1 MEEEDFKKLPA
12 EEKCVHKVWKVRV
25 TGYEEVTKLFKQI
38 DDEKSTEFSKYLGLV
53 KKFVVDSN
61 ALGQEKGLEATLAYV
76 ENYAHAGKTVSEVM
90 SGIVSKCVAAQKTK
104 TRELALQLILMYI
117 EIEKQDAVQEE
128 LIKGMEAKNPK
139 IVSACVN
146 ASTQSLKEFGSKIVS
161 VKPLLKKIS
170 TLLAD
175 RDKTVRDETK
185 MMIVEMYRWIGAAL
199 KPQLQAANLQ
209 AVQMTELEAEFAK
222 IEGQKA
228 TPMRYIRS
236 QQAKQAAIAAAE
248 AANGDE
254 GDEEEEQ
261 DDEVAAID
269 PYELADPVDI
279 LSKLPKDFYEKIE
292 AKKWQERKEVL
303 DALENLVKT
312 PKLENGDYGDLIRSL
327 KKVVQKDTNVICVAI
342 AGRCIAGIANGL
354 KKKFQTYAGFVVP
367 ALLEKFKEKKAN
379 VVSALREAID
389 ATYLTTTLEAILDD
403 VLEALNNKNPS
414 VKLECSLF
422 LARAFTKTIA
432 TSVNKKL
439 LKAITT
445 VLVKNINEPDP
456 SVREASAE
464 AIGTLMKLVGEK
476 AMAPYLIELE
486 KDNLKMAKIKE
497 FCDKAV
503 ITVKVPGV
511 KKERPVTAPA
521 KVAPQKSASSASVPD
536 KAGAKKADPKK
547 KNIISSGSATVVR
560 SKGTKSIQKS
570 PSQNIEKELSDE
582 EVDEIISGLLEASV
596 IEDLAS
602 INWKTRLAAAE
613 QLQSTIQMWDAKS
626 VPVQAV
632 IRFLCRKPGLK
643 DTHFQVL
650 KLKLELVRQLAEM
663 CRFSTTTVDACL
675 VDIAEKCGDAKN
687 SPAALAAL
695 TAVAEAAG
703 GLPAVSTPVLEY
715 AFTQKSPKVQQ
726 ELLGW
731 MANAI
736 MEFGFG

>member
-1 MEEEDFKKLPA
+1 MEEKTLRNYQQRKMCSQNLEIMLL
-12 EEKCVHKVWKVRV
+12 VRKR
-25 TGYEEVTKLFKQI
+25 TRSYF
-38 DDEKSTEFSKYLGLV
+38 
-53 KKFVVDSN
+53 
-61 ALGQEKGLEATLAYV
+61 AYV
-76 ENYAHAGKTVSEVM
+76 ENYAHAGKTASEVM

-117 EIEKQDAVQEE
+117 EIEKQEAVQEE

-139 IVSACVN
+139 IVSACVS
-146 ASTQSLKEFGSKIVS
+146 ASTQSLREFGSKIVS

-185 MMIVEMYRWIGAAL
+185 VMIVEMYRWIGAAL

-209 AVQMTELEAEFAK
+209 AVQLTELEAEFAK

-228 TPMRYIRS
+228 TPTRYIRS

-279 LSKLPKDFYEKIE
+279 LSKIPKDFYEKIE

-303 DALENLVKT
+303 EALENLVKT
-312 PKLENGDYGDLIRSL
+312 PKLENGDYGDLIRAL

-354 KKKFQTYAGFVVP
+354 KKKFQSYAGFIVP

-389 ATYLTTTLEAILDD
+389 ATYLTVT
-403 VLEALNNKNPS
+403 
-414 VKLECSLF
+414 
-422 LARAFTKTIA
+422 RAFTKTIP

-439 LKAITT
+439 LKALTT

-486 KDNLKMAKIKE
+486 KDNLKMAKIKD

-503 ITVKVPGV
+503 ITVKVP
-511 KKERPVTAPA
+511 
-521 KVAPQKSASSASVPD
+521 
-536 KAGAKKADPKK
+536 DPKK
-547 KNIISSGSATVVR
+547 KNVITSGSATVVR
-560 SKGTKSIQKS
+560 SKGTKPIQKS
-570 PSQNIEKELSDE
+570 PSQSIEKELSEE
-582 EVDEIISGLLEASV
+582 EVDDIISGLLEASV
-596 IEDLAS
+596 IEDIAN

-613 QLQSTIQMWDAKS
+613 QLQSTIQITNTGSYKIS
-626 VPVQAV
+626 LSQAWV
-632 IRFLCRKPGLK
+632 EGYTLPGIEVEARIGAAVSR
-643 DTHFQVL
+643 DVS
-650 KLKLELVRQLAEM
+650 
-663 CRFSTTTVDACL
+663 FSSTTVDACL
-675 VDIAEKCGDAKN
+675 VDICEKCGDAKN

-695 TAVAEAAG
+695 TALAEAAG
-703 GLPAVSTPVLEY
+703 GLPAVATPVLEY

-736 MEFGFG
+736 TEFGFGNMNVKQLIDIRRKACPRLIPVFAKPLLAYWERCTFT